1 MINNNDPNTNHSGM
15 TDIYF
20 TVFTKAIVFFNTFD
34 YIVKESF
41 VNILMFPSRTST
53 SELVIANS

>member
-1 MINNNDPNTNHSGM
+1 MMFITMFNNNDPNTNPSGM

-34 YIVKESF
+34 YIAKESF
-41 VNILMFPSRTST
+41 VNILMFPSRT
-53 SELVIANS
+53 

>member
-1 MINNNDPNTNHSGM
+1 MMFITMFNNNGSNTDHSGM

-34 YIVKESF
+34 YIAKESF
-41 VNILMFPSRTST
+41 VNILMFPSRT
-53 SELVIANS
+53 